1 MSTTAD
7 VNVELKG
14 NSDRRAPD
22 AFGIDELC
30 TLAEGYLDPDEVGE
44 IRRAYRFG
52 AQAHDGQ
59 QRASG
64 EPYISHPLQVARILA
79 DMRLDYQVVIA
90 AILHDVIEDTE
101 FAKEQVAEEFGEDVA
116 ELVDG
121 VSKLTHVR
129 FSSKAEAN
137 AQYFRKM
144 LMAMARD
151 IRVMLIKLADR
162 LHNMRTLNA
171 LRAEKRRQIARE
183 TLEIYAPIANR
194 LGVNAIRHELED
206 LGFRA
211 LYPQRYRVL
220 SDEVQRARGHRKQ
233 VIDIISKAIARRMEE
248 ENLTGTVEGRE
259 KHLYSLYQKMA
270 GKGLSFSEV
279 MDIYAFRIVVESAD
293 LCYRVLGCVHS
304 LYKPVPFRFKDYIAI
319 PKANGYQSL
328 HTVLA
333 GPFGVPIEVQ
343 VRTNEM
349 HAVAEAGVAAHWRYK
364 MGEANT
370 NTASTRAREWV
381 QDLLE
386 MQRTAGDSLE
396 FIENV
401 KVDLFPDEVYV
412 FTPAGEILRLPAGAT
427 PVDFAYAVHTDVGST
442 CVAVKIDRRYAP
454 LSDQLSSGQTI
465 EVVTAP
471 WARPSANWL
480 NFVVTGKA
488 RATIRNHLKTLRQGE
503 ATELGERLLGQALAA
518 ESRSLDEVDDSSL
531 AHVLSEVGVSSY
543 SALLED
549 IGWGR
554 QLAPLVVRRMY
565 PPSADE
571 NANHPIEPA
580 TGRPHERYVAPKPL
594 FIRGTDGMLVTL
606 GKCCHPIPG
615 DPIVGFVSRGR
626 GIVVHARG
634 CNNMAEHQA
643 EPEKFLDVQW
653 EDGLEA
659 DFPVEIRVEVE
670 NRKGILATVAATI
683 SKDEANIENVQI
695 TDRDGLITTLTFL
708 LDVRNRKHLA
718 DIMRKLRALPL
729 VTRISRALN

>member
-1 MSTTAD
+1 MCEIARS
-7 VNVELKG
+7 
-14 NSDRRAPD
+14 
-22 AFGIDELC
+22 
-30 TLAEGYLDPDEVGE
+30 YLDTDEVGD
-44 IRRAYRFG
+44 IRRAYVFG
-52 AQAHDGQ
+52 AEAHDGQ
-59 QRASG
+59 HRASG
-64 EPYISHPLQVARILA
+64 EPYINHPLQVARILA
-79 DMRLDYQVVIA
+79 QMRLDYQVIIA

-101 FAKEQVAEEFGEDVA
+101 MAKEQVADQFGEDVA

-121 VSKLTHVR
+121 VSKLTQIR
-129 FSSKAEAN
+129 FSTKAEAN
-137 AQYFRKM
+137 AEYFRKM

-183 TLEIYAPIANR
+183 TLDIYAPIANR
-194 LGVNAIRHELED
+194 LGVNSIRHELED

-220 SDEVQRARGHRKQ
+220 SEEVRRARGHRKQ
-233 VIDIISKAIARRMEE
+233 VLDNITRAIGRRMTDDGLNGE
-248 ENLTGTVEGRE
+248 VKGRE
-259 KHLYSLYQKMA
+259 KNLYSLYRKMA
-270 GKGLSFSEV
+270 SKGLSFLEV
-279 MDIYAFRIVVESAD
+279 MDIYAFRIVVETAD
-293 LCYRVLGCVHS
+293 LCYRVLGSVHS

-343 VRTNEM
+343 IRTREM

-364 MGEANT
+364 MGEAHT

-386 MQRTAGDSLE
+386 MQQTAGDSLE
-396 FIENV
+396 FIEHV

-412 FTPAGEILRLPAGAT
+412 FTPAGEIFRLPAGAT
-427 PVDFAYAVHTDVGST
+427 PVDFAYAVHTDVGNT
-442 CVAVKIDRRYAP
+442 CIAVKIDRRYAP
-454 LSDQLSSGQTI
+454 LSAQLSSGQTI

-471 WARPSANWL
+471 WAKPSGNWL

-488 RATIRNHLKTLRQGE
+488 RANIRNQLKSLRQGE
-503 ATELGERLLGQALAA
+503 ATELGERLLSQALAA
-518 ESRSLDEVDDSSL
+518 ESKGLNELDEVGMTKVLEEL
-531 AHVLSEVGVSSY
+531 AIPSY
-543 SALLED
+543 SALLEE

-565 PPSADE
+565 PVKAEAVADE
-571 NANHPIEPA
+571 EARLEP
-580 TGRPHERYVAPKPL
+580 GAPRTAKQPL
-594 FIRGTDGMLVTL
+594 FIRGTDGMLVVL

-615 DPIVGFVSRGR
+615 DPIVSFVSRGR
-626 GIVVHARG
+626 GIVVHRRG
-634 CNNMAEHQA
+634 CNNMNEHTG
-643 EPEKFLDVQW
+643 EPYKWLDVQW
-653 EDGLEA
+653 EAELDS
-659 DFPVEIRVEVE
+659 DFPVEIRVHVE

-683 SKDEANIENVQI
+683 SKEETNIENVQI

-708 LDVRNRKHLA
+708 IDVRGRKHLA
-718 DIMRKLRALPL
+718 DVMRKLRNIPL
-729 VTRISRALN
+729 LTRLERARN